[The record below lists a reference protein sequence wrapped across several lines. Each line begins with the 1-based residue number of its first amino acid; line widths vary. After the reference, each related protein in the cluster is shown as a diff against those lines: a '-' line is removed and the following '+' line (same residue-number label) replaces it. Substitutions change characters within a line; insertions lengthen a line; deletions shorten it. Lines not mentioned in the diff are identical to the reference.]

1 MKIKMDRAE
10 MKLNRADIG
19 LDNHETLAISNGAGY
34 TVTCHSG
41 EVWITQEGMLQDHV
55 LGPTGSFVIR
65 GHGNVLVEGYRNA
78 KIQVTAPHR
87 AARGTVTFMDR
98 MRHAIAHF
106 ARHSDRAAAGH
117 GGAVFS

>member
-10 MKLNRADIG
+10 MRLNRADIG

-34 TVTCHSG
+34 TVVCRSG
-41 EVWITQEGMLQDHV
+41 EVWITQEGLLQDHV

-65 GHGNVLVEGYRNA
+65 GRGNVLVEGYRNA
-78 KIQVTAPHR
+78 KIQVIAPHR
-87 AARGTVTFMDR
+87 AARKTVPFMDGL
-98 MRHAIAHF
+98 RHVVAHF
-106 ARHSDRAAAGH
+106 ARHSDHAAGGH

>member
-34 TVTCHSG
+34 TVVCRSG
-41 EVWITQEGMLQDHV
+41 EVWLTQEGLLQDYV
-55 LGPTGSFVIR
+55 LGPTGSFVIQ
-65 GHGNVLVEGYRNA
+65 GPGDVLIEGYRSA
-78 KIQVTAPHR
+78 KIQVVAPHR
-87 AARGTVTFMDR
+87 AVRSKTTFMDSL
-98 MRHAIAHF
+98 RHAIARF
-106 ARHSDRAAAGH
+106 VRHSDHAAAGH